1 MLRKWL
7 IFFNFILAD
16 QNPFSVYESLF
27 PIIDI
32 IPSFSFKSL
41 EDYECQ
47 Y

>member
-32 IPSFSFKSL
+32 ILSFSFKSL